1 MLCSSS
7 EAFLMKKRRD
17 GAKALFLS
25 NSDIDFDPVSSSVMG
40 ARGSAAHITWGVSA
54 CGVAL
59 APAVRG

>member
-1 MLCSSS
+1 
-7 EAFLMKKRRD
+7 MKKRRD

-40 ARGSAAHITWGVSA
+40 TRGSAAHITWGVSA